1 MNTPVPIQQV
11 FESLWRRSR
20 HSLSLFMVGVCV
32 VFFAGTGLATALRI
46 VDRGDLVACLGL
58 SYAGVVE
65 RHWLFQWVTAPL
77 LHANVYHLLFN
88 MLSLWMLGPDIEGI
102 LGRRRYIVLSITSAV
117 CGMAGFLVLDRGQGH
132 IVMGYSGVIFGI
144 LVAQAVFN
152 PDKRLLLYFFPI
164 PMRHA
169 VLILGAVELYLAVA
183 PEEGGTVAHAAH
195 LFGAGS
201 AYGLLRFWR
210 RRCGGLHPAASAVPA
225 GPSTVPPTPRSGPA
239 PKRKLRRNEI
249 PDRL

>member
-1 MNTPVPIQQV
+1 MNVPMPIEQV
-11 FESLWRRSR
+11 FASLWRRSR
-20 HSLSLFMVGVCV
+20 RSVSLLMVGVCV
-32 VFFAGTGLATALRI
+32 VFFAGTGLATALRL

-65 RHWLFQWVTAPL
+65 RLWLFQWVTAPL
-77 LHANVYHLLFN
+77 LHANVVHLLFN
-88 MLSLWMLGPDIEGI
+88 MLSLWMLGPDIEGV
-102 LGRRRYIVLSITSAV
+102 LGTRRYILLSITSAV
-117 CGMAGFLVLDRGQGH
+117 CGMAGFLVLDRGHGH

-152 PDKRLLLYFFPI
+152 PGKRLYLYFFPL

-169 VLILGAVELYLAVA
+169 VLILGAVELYLAIA

-201 AYGLLRFWR
+201 AYALLRFWR
-210 RRCGGLHPAASAVPA
+210 RRRRGLRPTPSAVPA
-225 GPSTVPPTPRSGPA
+225 GPSGVPPTPPPRPA
-239 PKRKLRRNEI
+239 PIRKLRRSDI
-249 PDRL
+249 PDKL